1 MRRRKLRGVRER
13 RKEMKKTSINVNE
26 YANVITGAL
35 RRGIFLTTKAGEKVN
50 SMVIG
55 WGHIGRIWE
64 RPVFVAYVRD
74 SRYTRE
80 MLDRNPEFT
89 VNVPVNGMDRTAFE
103 ICGMKSGRD
112 MDKIAEAGLT
122 PVEPQVISV
131 PGLKEFPLT
140 LECRVIYREEQDSS
154 RLPQEIRDKFY
165 PAEAGGDH
173 VSYYGEIA
181 AAYLIEDGEN

>member
-1 MRRRKLRGVRER
+1 
-13 RKEMKKTSINVNE
+13 MKKTPIDVNE

-55 WGHIGRIWE
+55 WGQVGRIWE

-89 VNVPVNGMDRTAFE
+89 VNVPVNGMNRTAFE
-103 ICGMKSGRD
+103 VCGMKSGRD
-112 MDKIAEAGLT
+112 MDKIAEAGL
-122 PVEPQVISV
+122 
-131 PGLKEFPLT
+131 
-140 LECRVIYREEQDSS
+140 
-154 RLPQEIRDKFY
+154 
-165 PAEAGGDH
+165 
-173 VSYYGEIA
+173 
-181 AAYLIEDGEN
+181 